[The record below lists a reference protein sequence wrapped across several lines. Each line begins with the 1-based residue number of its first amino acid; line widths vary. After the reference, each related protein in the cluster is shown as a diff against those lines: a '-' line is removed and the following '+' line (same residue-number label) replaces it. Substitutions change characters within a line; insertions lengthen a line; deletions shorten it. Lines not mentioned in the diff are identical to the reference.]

1 MKTKQLSIVALTLA
15 TALTACNSGSKNQ
28 TPDGWV
34 IKNEVKD
41 IETID
46 LEQIAEAIEVIPI
59 ATDEPIDEILG
70 LSGSSN
76 DFIAGNNRWQ
86 KFYHI
91 KDGRLV
97 GQLNAVGNGPNE
109 YRYLDYYSY
118 LPAENLF
125 YGCEENGKI
134 LCYQTSPF
142 KFVSKYET
150 EIFPHGI
157 VALGRDELLITAM
170 PPMDEQENAE
180 KQQIGGATIT
190 VMKDS
195 SILYR
200 FDGQN
205 LSKLFCIAKPN
216 DDMSPVFTRSGDGV
230 LMSLLMPQHTL
241 YRYVNGQTEKI
252 LTIDYGEMTMPE
264 PEEKIEQHGDMFVI
278 NMVINGDYC
287 TGCYHPQLYG
297 STLAYWHYTILNDRG
312 RNCLAIASP
321 ESVRNYEVRIG
332 GLNFEI
338 NIDMV
343 DNGVYTKIIQGDW
356 ESKINSNEELSPLG
370 KRIIEAMKNNDEN
383 PVILQFRLKD
393 KYLNK

>member
-1 MKTKQLSIVALTLA
+1 MNHGTLSISALALA
-15 TALTACNSGSKNQ
+15 AALTACNSGSKNQ

-59 ATDEPIDEILG
+59 VTDEPIDEILG

-76 DFIAGNNRWQ
+76 DFVACNNRWQ

-142 KFVSKYET
+142 KFVSKSTIDIY
-150 EIFPHGI
+150 PHSM
-157 VALGRDELLITAM
+157 VALGRGEMLITAL
-170 PPMDEQENAE
+170 PPEDELENVE
-180 KQQIGGATIT
+180 KQQIGGVTMT
-190 VMKDS
+190 VVKDS
-195 SILYR
+195 SVLYR

-205 LSKLFCIAKPN
+205 LTKLFCMAKYR
-216 DDMSPVFTRSGDGV
+216 DDFSLISEFTRSGNDV

-241 YRYVNGQTEKI
+241 YRYSDGQIQKI
-252 LTIDYGEMTMPE
+252 ATIDYGEMEMPE
-264 PEEKIEQHGDMFVI
+264 PEEKIEMVGDMMVI
-278 NMVINGDYC
+278 NIVINGDYC
-287 TGCYHPQLYG
+287 KGCYYPQLNG
-297 STLAYWHYTILNDRG
+297 STLAYWHITVMDDKGHI
-312 RNCLAIASP
+312 CLAIATP

-332 GLNFEI
+332 GLNFKVHPEMI
-338 NIDMV
+338 
-343 DNGVYTKIIQGDW
+343 DNGIYTMLIEGDW
-356 ESKINSNEELSPLG
+356 ENKINADEEMSETG
-370 KRIIEAMKNNDEN
+370 KRIIEAMKGNDYN
-383 PVILQFRLKD
+383 PVILQFK
-393 KYLNK
+393 